1 MTIKMKPGGPSFKQ
15 GFYLKH
21 LSEKTG
27 IPLTYDEIEAMTQ
40 REARDKITEL
50 KKIADNE
57 EL

>member
-1 MTIKMKPGGPSFKQ
+1 MKPGGPSFKQ